1 MDCYT
6 HWETLQH
13 VISKLHYHTYHPIS
27 LATLPYVERGLPT
40 RDYHL
45 RDLIPTLAGVIS
57 QSRD

>member
-1 MDCYT
+1 MDCYK

-27 LATLPYVERGLPT
+27 LAALPYVERGLPT

-57 QSRD
+57 